1 MATLWQHDHTWP
13 VAGPMVRLAS
23 QLRIFAVGEAQRSEA
38 AASIAAQAK
47 ALNAT
52 TLPVALLDAADYTF
66 WKAEE

>member
-1 MATLWQHDHTWP
+1 
-13 VAGPMVRLAS
+13 MVRLAS

-52 TLPVALLDAADYTF
+52 TLAVALLDAADYTF